1 MAGGGKRGKPKP
13 GFPSFPTALGNRSAI
28 PTFPQPR
35 RRFSPSQIKT
45 KKPERSPSYSK
56 SPNPRLQAHPS
67 MRKCSARV
75 RPFPGRQGA
84 HMRAAKVCRVHK
96 VTTNEPPLPRWRR
109 GRYGDIPSV
118 SEQAVSTGRPIQNT
132 TRAQTECALR
142 SIERVRPAGTCTP
155 PRAAEGRQWRGRRL
169 RRREAVGE
177 SLDVV
182 GSVVVGVIGAGGGQG
197 EAERRAP
204 AGG

>member
-67 MRKCSARV
+67 MRKCS
-75 RPFPGRQGA
+75 PGRALSYFLYWGLSEVYRCSASARTTLATSGSEWLSDFFNYLTGSFLARQQSLPFRRPGCILNGIVLQQVIP
-84 HMRAAKVCRVHK
+84 RTPETAAAA
-96 VTTNEPPLPRWRR
+96 
-109 GRYGDIPSV
+109 
-118 SEQAVSTGRPIQNT
+118 AVSWP
-132 TRAQTECALR
+132 AQTRTR
-142 SIERVRPAGTCTP
+142 SSAAQVR
-155 PRAAEGRQWRGRRL
+155 
-169 RRREAVGE
+169 
-177 SLDVV
+177 
-182 GSVVVGVIGAGGGQG
+182 
-197 EAERRAP
+197 
-204 AGG
+204 